1 MDQLVA
7 QGKFNWSLHLCSK
20 TLTRKND
27 TAEAM
32 VEEETSRAPKGK
44 KSFL

>member
-20 TLTRKND
+20 NLTRNKNVN
-27 TAEAM
+27 AEAT
-32 VEEETSRAPKGK
+32 VEEETSRVPKGK
-44 KSFL
+44 KLL